1 MDKFLYFQL
10 YNLGHTSIGDAEPLV
25 TKSILFHKMFWLF
38 DVQIGKNTHVFN
50 VEVFCLIPYV

>member
-38 DVQIGKNTHVFN
+38 DVQINFSSDLKILG
-50 VEVFCLIPYV
+50 LQL